1 MKQIA
6 VYARVSTS
14 KKGADAQD
22 VETQLRPLRA
32 YAASRQFASSVF
44 PLKPIEY
51 IDVGVSGAKEKRP
64 ALDHLM
70 ADARQ
75 RKFDAVVVWKFD
87 RFARS
92 TTHLLRALEEFNALG
107 IDFISLTEN
116 IDTSTP
122 MGKMVFTMVGAFAQF
137 ERELIKERVAA
148 GMARAKAQGKTFG
161 RPRRIINHP
170 VAIAFRAQG
179 MSVREIARRMGVPK
193 STLHSLKDVVT

>member
-22 VETQLRPLRA
+22 VETQLQPLRA
-32 YAASRQFASSVF
+32 YAASRAGAHVF
-44 PLKPIEY
+44 PLKPLEY
-51 IDVGVSGAKEKRP
+51 IDIGVSGAKEKRP
-64 ALDHLM
+64 ALDRLM
-70 ADARQ
+70 ADARA

-92 TTHLLRALEEFNALG
+92 TSHLIRALEEFNALR
-107 IDFISLTEN
+107 IDFISLTEA

-137 ERELIKERVAA
+137 ERELIKERVNA
-148 GMARAKAQGKTFG
+148 GIARAKAQGKSSG
-161 RPRRIINHP
+161 RRRRIIDMGE
-170 VAIAFRAQG
+170 AFRRIDAGQ
-179 MSVREIARRMGVPK
+179 SIREVAKHLGVPK
-193 STLHSLKDVVT
+193 STIQSRKAMVL